1 MPRHSTTMYSNMME
15 SMDAAHPPPLPHGTF
30 HGSSFCHCPWAT
42 RDDGD
47 PGCQLPFRAGMKN
60 ESRQAG
66 KRSAGRGGE
75 VKKCLRKRKASGQ
88 WHVQMGWRR
97 GHGQG
102 AEPMMATGNGALA
115 VVGPRNCPCATHHCT
130 ACPFNVSAH
139 SWTPLE
145 TVRCTGS
152 IPRHVLLSPLELG
165 RLRNLVQV
173 CKA

>member
-1 MPRHSTTMYSNMME
+1 MTFNHYVFKYDGEHGCSAPSATSTRHV
-15 SMDAAHPPPLPHGTF
+15 PWVQLLPLSVGH
-30 HGSSFCHCPWAT
+30 T
-42 RDDGD
+42 RRRR
-47 PGCQLPFRAGMKN
+47 PGMSALKN

>member
-1 MPRHSTTMYSNMME
+1 MTFNYYSIQNMME

-75 VKKCLRKRKASGQ
+75 VKKVSEKKESKRSMACADG
-88 WHVQMGWRR
+88 
-97 GHGQG
+97 
-102 AEPMMATGNGALA
+102 MATRSWPGCRADDGYRKWSSRCRWAPQLSL
-115 VVGPRNCPCATHHCT
+115 RN
-130 ACPFNVSAH
+130 
-139 SWTPLE
+139 TPLH
-145 TVRCTGS
+145 RLPIQCIGS
-152 IPRHVLLSPLELG
+152 QLDTIGNCAVYWINSSACSSLSVG
-165 RLRNLVQV
+165 TW
-173 CKA
+173 KAEEFGPSL